1 MSRGGYIASAA
12 QLHVLSTVKLS
23 SLCPLVLAVAGLGC
37 LLPVRAHA
45 QTASQLY
52 TDALQSLQAG
62 DVADAKHKLQLT
74 LEIDKNFA
82 PASALLKRINLMQ
95 QQPQPG
101 GQGAAAPVP
110 LGTLRTLAF
119 PVEFKETSLP
129 TALEYIRQQVET
141 ASGGKAEVNFVLQLP
156 PDLASRKVTLRLNHV
171 PVMDVLH
178 YIGDLVGVSFQVQQ
192 YAIAVVPATAV
203 PASAEPAGASPHP

>member
-1 MSRGGYIASAA
+1 M
-12 QLHVLSTVKLS
+12 KLFS
-23 SLCPLVLAVAGLGC
+23 FRPAVLAAACLCC
-37 LLPVRAHA
+37 LLPLGAHA

-52 TDALQSLQAG
+52 TDAVQSLQAG

-82 PASALLKRINLMQ
+82 PASTLLKRINLMQ
-95 QQPQPG
+95 QQPKPG

-110 LGTLRTLAF
+110 LGTLRTLTF

-129 TALEYIRQQVET
+129 TALEYIRQQVQT

-156 PDLASRKVTLRLNHV
+156 PELASRKVTLRLNHV
-171 PVMDVLH
+171 PVMDVLQ
-178 YIGDLVGVSFQVQQ
+178 YIGNLAGVSFQVQP
-192 YAIAVVPATAV
+192 YAITVVPATVV